1 MKQLHENGRSLSTKK
16 VARKDDTR
24 TNRQSTS
31 SNFEQRAWTSA
42 VRYFMIMICRA
53 SILTCRDSASIDILG
68 SFRQLSFS
76 TVVCWLRNDNDD
88 VCVSI
93 WSVHF
98 LVQYLL
104 VIT

>member
-1 MKQLHENGRSLSTKK
+1 
-16 VARKDDTR
+16 
-24 TNRQSTS
+24 
-31 SNFEQRAWTSA
+31 
-42 VRYFMIMICRA
+42 MIMVMIEWQWSSVSHFQ
-53 SILTCRDSASIDILG
+53 SIPTCRDSASIDILG